1 MEPRGQ
7 PNEIPINIDPSAW
20 QVVLRDGV
28 PTLVPRRNPEP
39 PNPTALV
46 RTNGNPG
53 AQSNF
58 LITQRSYEQGL
69 ALDYAS
75 QSTRRFSQ
83 FLQRRTLI
91 IYYDAK
97 SALSDEQHR
106 FLRQKLESLRGTINQ
121 LTGHIDARRQ
131 VTMA

>member
-7 PNEIPINIDPSAW
+7 PTEIPINIDPNAW

-28 PTLVPRRNPEP
+28 PTLVPRRYPQP
-39 PNPTALV
+39 PNPTAVV

-58 LITQRSYEQGL
+58 LITQSAYEQGL

-75 QSTRRFSQ
+75 QSTREVF
-83 FLQRRTLI
+83 
-91 IYYDAK
+91 
-97 SALSDEQHR
+97 
-106 FLRQKLESLRGTINQ
+106 TIPSKPCAYH
-121 LTGHIDARRQ
+121 LL
-131 VTMA
+131 